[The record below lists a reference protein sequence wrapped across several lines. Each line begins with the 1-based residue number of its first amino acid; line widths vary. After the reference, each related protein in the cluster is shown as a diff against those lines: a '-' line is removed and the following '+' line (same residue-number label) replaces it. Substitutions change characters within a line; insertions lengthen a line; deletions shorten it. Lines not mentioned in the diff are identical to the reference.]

1 MKCHRILEREDRLI
15 INIVETKKNK
25 AREVVVND
33 TITLAAA
40 VFGFL
45 ANI

>member
-1 MKCHRILEREDRLI
+1 LKCHRIVEREDHLI

-33 TITLAAA
+33 TITFAAA
-40 VFGFL
+40 VIGFL